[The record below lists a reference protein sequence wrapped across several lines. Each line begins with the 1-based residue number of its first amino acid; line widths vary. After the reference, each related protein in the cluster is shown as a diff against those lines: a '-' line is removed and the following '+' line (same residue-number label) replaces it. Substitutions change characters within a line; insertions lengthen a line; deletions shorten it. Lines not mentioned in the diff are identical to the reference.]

1 MDWDLVLTIAEKIG
15 VSYHARHQWKTRETV
30 PHKWRVR
37 IVADSG
43 GKINWS
49 DFEAMDKKRRLK

>member
-1 MDWDLVLTIAEKIG
+1 
-15 VSYHARHQWKTRETV
+15 V